1 MMGHTKLL
9 KGFYF
14 ILIYISLFLFALELI
29 PGSNREKAGKN
40 FKEAF
45 DPSLSRLNSLA
56 NFIAYCDSL
65 YGSAVISKGD
75 SSRYANIVGL
85 VVKQRFYHSYS
96 EYGIGHNFVGAFL
109 APLIK
114 SDLSSIVVP
123 DDILKYPNAACSQQS
138 IIGMEVLR
146 LKGFNTRKVG
156 FYKKGYG
163 GHFTYEAAYDGKWHY
178 YDPDKEPDNVL
189 LTSLNR
195 PSIEELSRDKEI
207 MKAAYPNSQ
216 YFKIPGVIDSYFYG
230 PVNTFPAS
238 RAIKYQYI
246 TRFLSYTLWLWLIF
260 GYLLVKRKFIF
271 VKPAAPHVEY
281 PDISVSK
288 RNLQPGS

>member
-1 MMGHTKLL
+1 MRYTKLL

-14 ILIYISLFLFALELI
+14 ILICASLVFFVLELI
-29 PGSNREKAGKN
+29 PGFNRQNAGAN
-40 FKEAF
+40 HKEAF

-56 NFIAYCDSL
+56 KVIAYCDSL

-75 SSRYANIVGL
+75 SSRYANIVGM

-123 DDILKYPNAACSQQS
+123 DDILKFSNAACSQQS
-138 IIGMEVLR
+138 IIGMEVLG

-178 YDPDKEPDNVL
+178 FDPDKEPDYLL
-189 LTSLNR
+189 LTSLGR
-195 PSIEELSRDKEI
+195 PSIEELSRNKEI
-207 MKAAYPNSQ
+207 MKAAYSSSQ
-216 YFKIPGVIDSYFYG
+216 YFKDPDVIDSYFYG
-230 PVNTFPAS
+230 PVNTFPAP
-238 RAIKYQYI
+238 RAIIFQYI
-246 TRFLSYTLWLWLIF
+246 TRFLSYTLWLWLIL

-271 VKPAAPHVEY
+271 AKPAAPHT
-281 PDISVSK
+281 S
-288 RNLQPGS
+288 